1 MNIRIERDIMKDLL
15 RWKQR
20 PDHKPLIIRGARQIG
35 KTWVMRRF
43 GEKYFDHVAYFN
55 FDSSEELCREFENT
69 KDPKRLIDILR
80 LYTDCPIE
88 PGRTLMIFDEIQQ
101 SNKALNSLKYFC
113 EEAPDY
119 HILAAGSL
127 LGVSLSKGDS
137 FPVGKVDFLR
147 MYPVTFKE
155 FLNADD
161 PQMYEYV
168 ESLSEIAPLPE
179 IVMNR
184 LAESYRRYQTCG
196 GMPAAVVA
204 MLGKRGIK
212 EIEEIQTSI
221 LTAYALD
228 FAKHAPGKDI
238 PRVSAIWNSI
248 PSQLAKENRKFVYK
262 LVKDGARG
270 REYEDALLWLEHA
283 GMIYRVFCSSKPH
296 LPLSAYDDLSAFKVY
311 LCDCGLL
318 RRMAQLPAEMLWT
331 ENPLYVEFKG
341 AMAENMVLQSL
352 VPQFEVMPRY
362 WTSEATAEVDFLL
375 QNETSIIP
383 VEVKSGTRLG
393 GKSLALYINRFGV
406 STALRFSMNNL
417 KRDGAILNIPLP
429 LADWTARLLTL

>member
-1 MNIRIERDIMKDLL
+1 MKDLL
-15 RWKQR
+15 RWKQS

-43 GEKYFDHVAYFN
+43 GEKHFDHVAYFN

-88 PGRTLMIFDEIQQ
+88 PGRTLMVFDEIQQ

-161 PQMYEYV
+161 HQMYEYV

-184 LAESYRRYQTCG
+184 LAESYRRYQTSG

-238 PRVSAIWNSI
+238 PRISAIWNSI

-331 ENPLYVEFKG
+331 ENPIYVEFKG

-375 QNETSIIP
+375 QNGASIIP
-383 VEVKSGTRLG
+383 VEVKSGARLG

-417 KRDGAILNIPLP
+417 TRDGVILNIPLP
-429 LADWTARLLTL
+429 LAGWTARLLAL

>member
-1 MNIRIERDIMKDLL
+1 
-15 RWKQR
+15 
-20 PDHKPLIIRGARQIG
+20 
-35 KTWVMRRF
+35 
-43 GEKYFDHVAYFN
+43 
-55 FDSSEELCREFENT
+55 
-69 KDPKRLIDILR
+69 
-80 LYTDCPIE
+80 
-88 PGRTLMIFDEIQQ
+88 
-101 SNKALNSLKYFC
+101 
-113 EEAPDY
+113 
-119 HILAAGSL
+119 
-127 LGVSLSKGDS
+127 
-137 FPVGKVDFLR
+137 
-147 MYPVTFKE
+147 
-155 FLNADD
+155 
-161 PQMYEYV
+161 
-168 ESLSEIAPLPE
+168 
-179 IVMNR
+179 
-184 LAESYRRYQTCG
+184 
-196 GMPAAVVA
+196 
-204 MLGKRGIK
+204 
-212 EIEEIQTSI
+212 
-221 LTAYALD
+221 
-228 FAKHAPGKDI
+228 
-238 PRVSAIWNSI
+238 
-248 PSQLAKENRKFVYK
+248 
-262 LVKDGARG
+262 
-270 REYEDALLWLEHA
+270 
-283 GMIYRVFCSSKPH
+283 MIYRVFCSSKPH

>member
-1 MNIRIERDIMKDLL
+1 MNIGIERDIMKDLL
-15 RWKQR
+15 RWKQS

-43 GEKYFDHVAYFN
+43 GEKHFDHVAYFN

-88 PGRTLMIFDEIQQ
+88 PGRTLMVFDEIQQ

-161 PQMYEYV
+161 HQMYEYV

-184 LAESYRRYQTCG
+184 LAESYRRYQTSG

-238 PRVSAIWNSI
+238 PRISAIWNSI

-331 ENPLYVEFKG
+331 ENPIYVEFKG

-375 QNETSIIP
+375 QNGASIIP
-383 VEVKSGTRLG
+383 VEVKSGARLG

-417 KRDGAILNIPLP
+417 TRDGVILNIPLP
-429 LADWTARLLTL
+429 LAGWTARLLAL